1 MLGYVGIA
9 IFIAG
14 WLVTAMQMRRRG
26 IGKFRRHL
34 MGFCA
39 GVSAG
44 IVFIVIIGKAPE
56 TPDRTSPSMAFIQ
69 CKGFVEDRL
78 KSPASAEFPT
88 LDFQA
93 FPRGQDTYAIR
104 SYVDSQN
111 SFGAKIRTDFFCE
124 VEWNGKDHSSRESW
138 KLRQLELTE
147 RG

>member
-1 MLGYVGIA
+1 MQGYIGIA
-9 IFIAG
+9 IFIAA
-14 WLVTAMQMRRRG
+14 WCVTVMQMRSRG
-26 IGKFRRHL
+26 IGSSRRHL

-39 GVSAG
+39 GVFAG
-44 IVFIVIIGKAPE
+44 IVYIMIIGERPKSPNQ
-56 TPDRTSPSMAFIQ
+56 TSPGMAFAQ
-69 CKGFVEDRL
+69 CKSFVEDRL

-124 VEWNGKDHSSRESW
+124 VKWNGEEHAARANW
-138 KLRQLELTE
+138 QLLQLELTA